1 MHVTSLHID
10 ARYLTIIL
18 TIYWFLEGVKN
29 SPFLQ
34 KESDVGIIRYV
45 VLIYSN
51 NPRFMELCVHFIKDL
66 YLCFRVCDRKKEN
79 YNYLPVFSLQV

>member
-1 MHVTSLHID
+1 MHVTSLNID

-45 VLIYSN
+45 VFNL
-51 NPRFMELCVHFIKDL
+51 FK
-66 YLCFRVCDRKKEN
+66 
-79 YNYLPVFSLQV
+79 